1 MAWKIFWALTLVV
14 AMARQAAS
22 NEYTDF
28 GPYSAEHKDYTF
40 HLLPWTG
47 CKSRQCQLSVTIT
60 KPSRRWGSGDENN
73 AVGRS
78 APFPVVV
85 FFGGFQMRLS
95 YYKDYADHMASW
107 GFLVVQYDTPFMS
120 IITDKVELQ
129 FLDPLLDWL
138 KEENNKWGGFV
149 HDIVDLSRLGLA
161 GHSRGGKLSALH
173 LSENPRVKAAYL
185 IDPVDSDNKY
195 APEGPDY
202 PSAAKALA
210 GKNKIIGVV
219 GSGKIGSCNPK
230 GSNYVQFWNVGAQGS
245 WLTIVDQCTH
255 SQFINAPPMAEALFD
270 MLCGR
275 GKDSCREVIDVT
287 RPGLVA
293 WMDRAIGATRSTES
307 DLEAESLL
315 EEFFSWVERM
325 EKMHI
330 FNFTVKN
337 PDNQIETLPSQ
348 PFAMATR

>member
-1 MAWKIFWALTLVV
+1 
-14 AMARQAAS
+14 
-22 NEYTDF
+22 
-28 GPYSAEHKDYTF
+28 
-40 HLLPWTG
+40 
-47 CKSRQCQLSVTIT
+47 
-60 KPSRRWGSGDENN
+60 
-73 AVGRS
+73 
-78 APFPVVV
+78 
-85 FFGGFQMRLS
+85 MRLS

-138 KEENNKWGGFV
+138 IEENNKWGGFV

-202 PSAAKALA
+202 PSATKALA
-210 GKNKIIGVV
+210 GKNKKIGVV
-219 GSGKIGSCNPK
+219 GSGRVGSCNPN
-230 GSNYVQFWNVGAQGS
+230 GSNYVQFWNAGAQGS

-255 SQFINAPPMAEALFD
+255 SQFINAPPMVEALFD

-307 DLEAESLL
+307 DLEAKSLL

-330 FNFTVKN
+330 FNFAVKN

-348 PFAMATR
+348 TFAMATR